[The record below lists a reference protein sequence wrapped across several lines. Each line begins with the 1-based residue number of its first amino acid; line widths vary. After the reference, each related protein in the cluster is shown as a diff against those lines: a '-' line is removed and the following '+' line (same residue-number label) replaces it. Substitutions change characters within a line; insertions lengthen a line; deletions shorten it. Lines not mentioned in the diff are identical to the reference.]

1 MLIIM
6 STLTFNNDDWMDNYE
21 TYQRACR
28 DYTQGRL
35 KWRFPPQEDVDAEIP
50 SVKVYLKCYFQNPP
64 KKIVRKAWP

>member
-21 TYQRACR
+21 TYQRACQ

-35 KWRFPPQEDVDAEIP
+35 KWNFPPQEGVDAEIP
-50 SVKVYLKCYFQNPP
+50 SV
-64 KKIVRKAWP
+64 I